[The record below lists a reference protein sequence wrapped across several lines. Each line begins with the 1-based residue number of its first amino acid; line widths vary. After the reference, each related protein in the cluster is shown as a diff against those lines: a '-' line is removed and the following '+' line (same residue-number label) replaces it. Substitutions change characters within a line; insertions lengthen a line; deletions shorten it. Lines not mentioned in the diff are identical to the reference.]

1 MNNKA
6 FTVVEL
12 LASFTLTMII
22 VVFLF
27 EIVLELKDVYTSDA
41 LKTKVLSQNALIATT
56 LNQKL
61 DDKSK
66 PISTISCLNNSQ
78 CNVLYYDGFE
88 EEIMIDGNKV
98 KIGNQIFSMPENTE
112 ITVDDEKYQF
122 KSESYNE
129 DALLPDNNSYYIKI
143 AYTVKSAYLKE
154 PIKFSYVYTYN
165 S

>member
-41 LKTKVLSQNALIATT
+41 IKTKVLSQNALIATT

-61 DDKSK
+61 DDESK
-66 PISTISCLNNSQ
+66 PISTISCINSQ
-78 CNVLYYDGFE
+78 CNVLYLNGFE
-88 EEIMIDGNKV
+88 EEIIIEGNKV
-98 KIGNQIFSMPENTE
+98 KIGNQTFSMPENTE
-112 ITVDDEKYQF
+112 IKLEDENYQF
-122 KSESYNE
+122 KSGMISSSI
-129 DALLPDNNSYYIKI
+129 DNAYIKI
-143 AYTVKSAYLKE
+143 AYIVNSDYLKK
-154 PIKFSYVYTYN
+154 PIKFSYIYTYTDLTFTH
-165 S
+165 